1 LVDATISHGAALP
14 GAGPRCI
21 GSNGIAAEAPLAN
34 SARGVAA
41 MRVNIR
47 LRQRCV
53 KWLTRS
59 AYTILALVG
68 AVPYAVA
75 GDLIQTV
82 PGLWIPATALSLT
95 LVTAVVKSQK

>member
-1 LVDATISHGAALP
+1 
-14 GAGPRCI
+14 
-21 GSNGIAAEAPLAN
+21 
-34 SARGVAA
+34 
-41 MRVNIR
+41 MRINIR
-47 LRQRCV
+47 SRQRCV

-59 AYTILALVG
+59 AYSTLALVS

-82 PGLWIPATALSLT
+82 SGLWVPATALSLT